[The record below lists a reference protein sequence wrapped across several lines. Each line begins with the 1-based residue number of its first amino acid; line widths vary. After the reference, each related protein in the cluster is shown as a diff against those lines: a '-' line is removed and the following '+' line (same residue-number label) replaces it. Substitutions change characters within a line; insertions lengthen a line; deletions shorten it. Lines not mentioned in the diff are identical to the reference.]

1 MPESLFVG
9 ELESEEVL
17 LSSLLAQPFKNRDA
31 DINKTKMSLRVSEN
45 FILFLKFEFY
55 KCSQK

>member
-17 LSSLLAQPFKNRDA
+17 LSSLLAQPFKNKDA
-31 DINKTKMSLRVSEN
+31 DINKTKMSLRVSEI
-45 FILFLKFEFY
+45 FIFF
-55 KCSQK
+55 